1 MIPLRDYRH
10 SSSFPVV
17 TVAIIALNVLVFLY
31 QLSLSNLPATENT
44 RQWVRLWQQAG
55 CDIPPGVYYQLSR
68 PAGRFYTPLTAE
80 DEFTFRFGVMPCE
93 LTRGVDLP
101 PLVPFTVWLTLLTA
115 MFMHAGFWHIL
126 GNMWYLWIFGDN
138 VEDVFGRLGYV
149 FFYLLS
155 GLAAAFAQILT
166 NPNTVIPMV
175 GASGAISGVLGAYF
189 VLFPYGRVLTLVPFF
204 PFFVRLIE
212 LPAIILLGFWFILQF
227 LGGISSPVEGGGVAY
242 WAHAGGFVTG
252 ALLALL
258 VKRRVRPYYFL

>member
-10 SSSFPVV
+10 GSSFPVV
-17 TVAIIALNVLVFLY
+17 TVAIIVLNILVFLY
-31 QLSLSNLPATENT
+31 QFSLSNTPATENT
-44 RQWVRLWQQAG
+44 RRWVSAWQQTG
-55 CDIPPGVYYQLSR
+55 CEIPRALASQLLSR
-68 PAGRFYTPLTAE
+68 FSVISAE

-93 LTRGVDLP
+93 ITKGTDLP

-138 VEDVFGRLGYV
+138 IEDVFGRVGFV
-149 FFYLLS
+149 FFYLVS
-155 GLAAAFAQILT
+155 GVAAAFAQILT

-175 GASGAISGVLGAYF
+175 GASGAISGVLGAYM
-189 VLFPYGRVLTLVPFF
+189 VLFPYGRVLTLVPLF

-212 LPAIILLGFWFILQF
+212 LPAIFLLGFWFILQF